1 VIFPSLTLFDEKKNS
16 VMKHQKHAKLNRP
29 RWGQYGRNE
38 WAILGTPC
46 GEIKSLAADLT
57 HRLASSWSLAYID
70 ADHKASEL
78 PDIHPIAQGGQAVYT
93 DKINY
98 HQLEFQGTYD
108 SYDYRRLFNEKDL
121 VLVNG
126 NHFKAERQIVVIDP
140 RKEESLSRKIDR
152 LTQVD
157 LLLFANEMNSVP
169 EFLQTHLPEWR
180 ELPRFSLQDR
190 SGISE
195 WLKSEMETAIPPVYG
210 LLLAGGESRRMGKDK
225 GLLNYHGK
233 PQREWGYE
241 LLAAHTEQTFLSVRP
256 DQSMEGN
263 TSMELLP
270 DTFLGLGPFGGILSA
285 FRAYPN
291 AAWLV
296 AAVDLPFLDHQALEH
311 LLQHRNPAK
320 VATAFQSPVNEF
332 PDPLLAI
339 WEPKSYLRLFQF
351 LTQGYS
357 CPRKV
362 LINSDIELLQAPK
375 SEWLVNVN
383 EPQEYEAIKDKLS

>member
-1 VIFPSLTLFDEKKNS
+1 
-16 VMKHQKHAKLNRP
+16 
-29 RWGQYGRNE
+29 
-38 WAILGTPC
+38 
-46 GEIKSLAADLT
+46 
-57 HRLASSWSLAYID
+57 
-70 ADHKASEL
+70 
-78 PDIHPIAQGGQAVYT
+78 
-93 DKINY
+93 
-98 HQLEFQGTYD
+98 
-108 SYDYRRLFNEKDL
+108 
-121 VLVNG
+121 
-126 NHFKAERQIVVIDP
+126 
-140 RKEESLSRKIDR
+140 
-152 LTQVD
+152 
-157 LLLFANEMNSVP
+157 
-169 EFLQTHLPEWR
+169 
-180 ELPRFSLQDR
+180 
-190 SGISE
+190 
-195 WLKSEMETAIPPVYG
+195 METAIPPVYG

-241 LLAAHTEQTFLSVRP
+241 LLAAHTEKTFLSVRP
-256 DQSMEGN
+256 DQSVEGN

-351 LTQGYS
+351 LNQGYS